1 MQRGLVL
8 VLGIWLWAV
17 ASAWPAEA
25 QVYTYTDSRGVVHF
39 SDSPVRG
46 GNSVFRWKRRQ
57 QERATLASSTWDGT
71 IARTARQ
78 HRVSPGLVKA
88 VIHTES
94 AFDPRAI
101 SPKGALGLMQLMP
114 RTAKRLGVQ
123 DPFDP
128 RENISGGTRYL
139 RYLMDL
145 YRGNLPLALA
155 AYNAGEGAVE
165 EHGGI
170 PPYGETRRYVRKVL
184 TLVSR
189 YDADFR

>member
-1 MQRGLVL
+1 VRRAVAVVVAIG
-8 VLGIWLWAV
+8 LWALV
-17 ASAWPAEA
+17 CAREAEA
-25 QVYTYTDSRGVVHF
+25 QVYTYTDSRGIVHF

-46 GNSVFRWKRRQ
+46 GNSQFRWRRRPS
-57 QERATLASSTWDGT
+57 ERAVIASSTWDGT
-71 IARTARQ
+71 IARMARE

-94 AFDPRAI
+94 AFDPRAV

-128 RENISGGTRYL
+128 RDNIDGGTRYL

-165 EHGGI
+165 THGGI

-184 TLVSR
+184 TLVGR

>member
-1 MQRGLVL
+1 
-8 VLGIWLWAV
+8 
-17 ASAWPAEA
+17 
-25 QVYTYTDSRGVVHF
+25 
-39 SDSPVRG
+39 
-46 GNSVFRWKRRQ
+46 
-57 QERATLASSTWDGT
+57 
-71 IARTARQ
+71 
-78 HRVSPGLVKA
+78 VKA

-94 AFDPRAI
+94 AFDPRAV

-128 RENISGGTRYL
+128 RDNIDGGTRYL

-165 EHGGI
+165 THGGI